1 MWEKDVIVNNF
12 AEQTA
17 QPTYEIHTLCEQLV
31 NNSSVIYNKSLKIS
45 KLHQFTVREVKTI
58 LV

>member
-17 QPTYEIHTLCEQLV
+17 HPTLEIHPQCEQLV
-31 NNSSVIYNKSLKIS
+31 NNSQVILNKSFS
-45 KLHQFTVREVKTI
+45 KRNLHQFTVREVKTF